1 MGNMN
6 NNVIDFIFNR
16 EAIYLRAKERWD
28 KKTTNERLKA
38 EKKYKHIMVL
48 KSYNDID
55 WNRNFDKLL
64 NFQKFLLYKGEIIRT
79 YNNLKNIEKT
89 YIKRTY
95 NLDEF
100 QTKWH
105 KLSHNDKMKILNV
118 LNAKSF

>member
-1 MGNMN
+1 MVNMN

-28 KKTTNERLKA
+28 KKTISERLKA

>member
-1 MGNMN
+1 MENMN
-6 NNVIDFIFNR
+6 NHIIDFLFNK

-28 KKTTNERLKA
+28 RKTMNERLKA
-38 EKKYKHIMVL
+38 EKKYKHIMIL

-55 WNRNFDKLL
+55 WNRSFDKLL

-89 YIKRTY
+89 YIKKRY

-105 KLSHNDKMKILNV
+105 KLSHNDKMKILSV
-118 LNAKSF
+118 LKVKSF